1 MLALLR
7 NIASNLGGGKLSSTM
22 LVIRARVAHE
32 TVLLLRDS
40 DIDVRQIVQRVFVVC
55 RGNKKR
61 RGIEVDLTRD
71 GIVPSENSV
80 QPIAA
85 VIPSNR
91 TANLEQFAAP
101 LESGEPNS
109 PMHACATEHSSDM
122 DFKAPRIGTAQP
134 RVDSGSFRKPAVRSG
149 GAAHQ
154 PAVAPRRTPFPAA
167 ESLVA
172 PASLSPTKDVFS
184 IDGSNRNTN

>member
-71 GIVPSENSV
+71 GIVPSENSG

-85 VIPSNR
+85 VIPSTR
-91 TANLEQFAAP
+91 TPNL
-101 LESGEPNS
+101 
-109 PMHACATEHSSDM
+109 
-122 DFKAPRIGTAQP
+122 
-134 RVDSGSFRKPAVRSG
+134 
-149 GAAHQ
+149 
-154 PAVAPRRTPFPAA
+154 TPFPAPLN
-167 ESLVA
+167 LVYQ
-172 PASLSPTKDVFS
+172 
-184 IDGSNRNTN
+184 I